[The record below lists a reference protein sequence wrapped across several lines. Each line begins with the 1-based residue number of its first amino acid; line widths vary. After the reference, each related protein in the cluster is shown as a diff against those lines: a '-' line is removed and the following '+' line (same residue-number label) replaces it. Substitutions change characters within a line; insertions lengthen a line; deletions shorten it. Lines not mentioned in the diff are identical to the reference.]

1 MQTWRDL
8 STEAT
13 REAGDQRTWAQA
25 QGISNERAGQ
35 SLRLADSKMSLGSTL
50 FPATVTH
57 DSSQPST
64 SAGERG
70 SLTVRA
76 DTFLA
81 SSGDKRALPLAEEDI
96 SAPQAK
102 QIKKEEDAVTW
113 RTHQIDNNLPILQHW
128 RDPTVS
134 VLEQAEGRKEA
145 LQVTLWGSL
154 FNRLPR
160 RIKVRINQD
169 VQWFLQNEGNH
180 DA

>member
-1 MQTWRDL
+1 M
-8 STEAT
+8 ST
-13 REAGDQRTWAQA
+13 
-25 QGISNERAGQ
+25 
-35 SLRLADSKMSLGSTL
+35 
-50 FPATVTH
+50 
-57 DSSQPST
+57 PSE
-64 SAGERG
+64 SI
-70 SLTVRA
+70 
-76 DTFLA
+76 
-81 SSGDKRALPLAEEDI
+81 GDKRSLPWAEEDI

-134 VLEQAEGRKEA
+134 VMEQAEGGKEA

-169 VQWFLQNEGNH
+169 IQWFLQNEGNH
-180 DA
+180 DARMNDMMTVSIPLDDSDGYRGRTVYARTDLPAFTVLGALLRPPAGKRNGTV